1 MVVKLVEESVLGL
14 YSNGP
19 LVDKSV
25 GHIVGCHSVKKKF
38 VMSFILLIRLDFR
51 TDVKPKS
58 IADQG
63 FEMRLVNQFSEFSS
77 FR

>member
-1 MVVKLVEESVLGL
+1 
-14 YSNGP
+14 
-19 LVDKSV
+19 
-25 GHIVGCHSVKKKF
+25 
-38 VMSFILLIRLDFR
+38 MSFILLIRLDFR